1 MKIICDGWFT
11 SVLSYCLPLYG
22 GCDQRSLLDLQVMQN
37 KVARLATRS
46 KYDRN
51 RSEMFEE
58 LGWFTVN
65 QLIMYHT
72 ILTTFRIRAT
82 GEPEML
88 ASLLAKENRNNRII
102 PPNTKMTLFR
112 KSFICRDIG
121 YWNSLPSDVRSLENA
136 RSFKIELKKWIH
148 MNISKFKN

>member
-1 MKIICDGWFT
+1 MICDGWFT

-112 KSFICRDIG
+112 KSFIYRGIES
-121 YWNSLPSDVRSLENA
+121 WNSLPSDVRSLENA